1 VRLGIR
7 LQLLIALGALLL
19 LAFVPLYVAMAS
31 FTRAAMVS
39 VRESSARSLGRA
51 ISGHVMAASRARNVD
66 SLQPLLDAQVGEGG
80 VRAIAVYGEDGAQ
93 IAHAGAP
100 AGVTQLPAV
109 VAQRT
114 EILTSV
120 ETPAGTALL
129 VIVPQAEGHE
139 SGVGAVATLLA
150 TDAAAA
156 KAAPLVRLFA
166 LYTGIIALAL
176 LVFAYISMTRLVV
189 RPVLQ
194 LSDRARRV
202 ADGARGIDPRLGGA
216 AELVDLGS
224 SLSLMT
230 ARLRADEEALRAKVD
245 ELEKAQEALNSAQE
259 SLIRTER
266 LASVG
271 RLAAGVAHEI
281 GNPIAA
287 ILGFQELLLASDF
300 DPEERRDFLERMKK
314 ETERVHGVLRDLLD
328 FAKPAGETGGAEP
341 GIGDVRGAIEDA
353 LALVRPQK
361 GFRGIELF
369 QEVEDDLPRVT
380 LGDQRLVQVLL
391 NLLLN
396 ASDAVP
402 ETDPRIAVR
411 ATHEDGEV
419 RLSVDDNGEGVAA
432 EVRERLFEPFV
443 TTKEVGK
450 GTGLGLAVCRGLVEA
465 AGGTIS
471 AEDAPGG
478 GARFV
483 LTLPEAKL
491 G

>member
-1 VRLGIR
+1 
-7 LQLLIALGALLL
+7 
-19 LAFVPLYVAMAS
+19 
-31 FTRAAMVS
+31 
-39 VRESSARSLGRA
+39 
-51 ISGHVMAASRARNVD
+51 MAASEVRNLGR
-66 SLQPLLDAQVGEGG
+66 LQPLLDAQVGEGG
-80 VRAIAVYGEDGAQ
+80 VRAIAIYGEDGAQ
-93 IAHAGAP
+93 LAHAGGAD
-100 AGVTQLPAV
+100 GVARLPAA
-109 VAQRT
+109 VAHQT
-114 EILTSV
+114 ESLTAV
-120 ETPAGTALL
+120 ETPTGTALL
-129 VIVPQAEGHE
+129 VVVPQVSGHT
-139 SGVGAVATLLA
+139 SGVGAVATLMP

-166 LYTGIIALAL
+166 LYTGIVALAL

-189 RPVLQ
+189 RPVVQ

-224 SLSLMT
+224 SLALMT
-230 ARLRADEEALRAKVD
+230 ARLRADEEAMRAKVN

-287 ILGFQELLLASDF
+287 ILGFQELLLTSDF
-300 DPEERRDFLERMKK
+300 DPEERKDFLERMKK
-314 ETERVHGVLRDLLD
+314 ETERVHRVLRDLLD
-328 FAKPAGETGGAEP
+328 FAKPAGDRDSLEP

-361 GFRGIELF
+361 GFRGIELV
-369 QEVEDDLPRVT
+369 QELEDDLPRVT
-380 LGDQRLVQVLL
+380 LGDERLVQVLL

-402 ETDPRIAVR
+402 DDDPRIALRAEREGATVR
-411 ATHEDGEV
+411 IT
-419 RLSVDDNGEGVAA
+419 VDDNGGGVAK
-432 EVRERLFEPFV
+432 EVRDRLFEPFV

-450 GTGLGLAVCRGLVEA
+450 GTGLGLAVCRGLVDA

-471 AEDAPGG
+471 VDDAPGG

-483 LTLPEAKL
+483 LELPEAKL